1 MFTNSKDFR
10 LFFFFFFFC
19 ERPTFSKRSNCT
31 RLFFIWWLINET
43 KSNNLRQRR
52 ESESQVWYRQVD
64 QRLFLSKTK
73 KSWISLKLVWV
84 SVTFFLP
91 LFEIPNLLSSHY
103 SIYSAHFHSQTG
115 GIHSSRDLKG
125 KEECPSC
132 RNNNFFT
139 FR

>member
-52 ESESQVWYRQVD
+52 ESENQVWYRQVD

-73 KSWISLKLVWV
+73 KMLNLFKVGVSECDIFFSIVWNSHPFVKSLFDLFCTLSLSNRWHPLLARLEGQGRKSLV
-84 SVTFFLP
+84 
-91 LFEIPNLLSSHY
+91 
-103 SIYSAHFHSQTG
+103 Q
-115 GIHSSRDLKG
+115 K
-125 KEECPSC
+125 
-132 RNNNFFT
+132 
-139 FR
+139 